1 MSSWKNASKAYQKPH
16 RERHQPEARKYLGLL
31 EKKKDY
37 KERADDYNSKKAQLQ
52 YLQRKAL
59 DKNPDEFYYHMVN
72 SEVKEGVHYDKKKEV
87 TMSTEQV
94 KLMQTQDHRYI
105 ASRRVIEDNKV
116 KSLQANLHQLGSDNL
131 NKHTF
136 FVDDEKELKKFS
148 LTKRLDTPAEL
159 LHRRYNRL
167 RNTDV
172 TSKNLQAL
180 TKDTDTLINVTK
192 LRHKAYKELE
202 QRAGRKK
209 KLATLER
216 KIEIKKILQDKTR
229 TVKARL
235 APETPDSAPVYI
247 WKSER
252 KR

>member
-16 RERHQPEARKYLGLL
+16 RERHQPEARKHLGLL

-37 KERADDYNSKKAQLQ
+37 KERAEDYNAKKAQLQ

-59 DKNPDEFYYHMVN
+59 DKNPDEFYFHMVN
-72 SEVKEGVHYDKKKEV
+72 SEVKDGVHFDKTKEV
-87 TMSTEQV
+87 TMTTEQV

-105 ASRRVIEDNKV
+105 ASRHVIEEKKV
-116 KSLQANLHQLGSDNL
+116 KSLQARLHNLDSDHP

-136 FVDDEKELKKFS
+136 FVDDEKELRKFS

-172 TSKNLQAL
+172 ANKNFQAL
-180 TKDTDTLINVTK
+180 AKDAETLKNVAK

-202 QRAGRKK
+202 ARTGRNK

-216 KIEIKKILQDKTR
+216 KIEIKKVLQDKSR
-229 TVKARL
+229 TVKSRL
-235 APETPDSAPVYI
+235 APETPDSAPVYV